1 MCTCTLHVYTYI
13 ITLACTQSICYH
25 IQFLESQFELRSHT
39 KHLGHC
45 AILEQDD
52 LSTAEQQHYS
62 TVYGVNRQALLN
74 TLEFSVLPLVL
85 SYPMLCMIFWKVL
98 CHWKSSSCLRY
109 ARFDL

>member
-1 MCTCTLHVYTYI
+1 MCTCTLYVYTYI

-25 IQFLESQFELRSHT
+25 IQFLESQFELCSHT

-74 TLEFSVLPLVL
+74 TLDFFCVASGALIPDVMHDILEGALPLEVKL
-85 SYPMLCMIFWKVL
+85 MLKV
-98 CHWKSSSCLRY
+98 CKI
-109 ARFDL
+109 